1 MCGGF
6 GCRQARFEHGAST
19 GAVAFHCER
28 RERVFD
34 RDILRFGTATTISR
48 FSYRGPTLLA
58 VRIDG
63 RVGIRRELALQ
74 GSPTRVQC
82 LMGVIGA

>member
-6 GCRQARFEHGAST
+6 GCRQARFEHGASV

-34 RDILRFGTATTISR
+34 RDMRRLGTATTISR
-48 FSYRGPTLLA
+48 FSYRRPTLLGVA
-58 VRIDG
+58 I
-63 RVGIRRELALQ
+63 GIRRELALQ
-74 GSPTRVQC
+74 GSPSRVQC
-82 LMGVIGA
+82 LLRVIGA